1 MAAAALTLI
10 KEEKFEGLMEAVL
23 GLDETLQWI
32 NVTELT

>member
-1 MAAAALTLI
+1 MAAVALTLI
-10 KEEKFEGLMEAVL
+10 KEEKFQVQMEPVL